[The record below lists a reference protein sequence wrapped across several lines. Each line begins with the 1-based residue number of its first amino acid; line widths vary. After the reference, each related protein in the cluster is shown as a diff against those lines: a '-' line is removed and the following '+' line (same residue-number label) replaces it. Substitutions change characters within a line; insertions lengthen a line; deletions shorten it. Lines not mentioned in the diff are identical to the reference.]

1 MDLTDE
7 CAVKIRFSLFS
18 RPERWTMATGSCF
31 GNNYAWVFFYSEG
44 IYGCKV
50 YKINLIEKLEKTF

>member
-31 GNNYAWVFFYSEG
+31 GNNDAWVFFT
-44 IYGCKV
+44 V
-50 YKINLIEKLEKTF
+50 KTFMVARFIKLI